1 MQLKKI
7 TSVRDGKVRVS
18 LSDFSESECR
28 RILIERNS
36 YMLEVTHSW
45 GEDYGGSQYSENCE
59 TYYEEIL
66 PERILVKNG
75 HFAGVSICTEY
86 YYFNGGGKTF
96 YKNAII
102 LVDSSIKYERDT
114 VRDGSCYSDDDH
126 SRWNYF
132 DYSLVTYDEAKLDK

>member
-7 TSVRDGKVRVS
+7 TSVRNGKVRVI
-18 LSDFSESECR
+18 LEDFSESECR
-28 RILIERNS
+28 RILTERNS
-36 YMLEVTHSW
+36 YMLKVEHSW
-45 GEDYGGSQYSENCE
+45 GKDYGGSQCCENSE

-86 YYFNGGGKTF
+86 DYRNGGGKTF
-96 YKNAII
+96 YENAII
-102 LVDSSIKYERDT
+102 LIDSSIKYEKKA
-114 VRDGSCYSDDDH
+114 VRDGSYYSDDDH

-132 DYSLVTYDEAKLDK
+132 DYSLVSYDEAKSDE